1 MDGTVMSVPR
11 SKSIVDTQHSS
22 RKSDSHL
29 VAFPNQRKMKQLL
42 VLNAVSFLLQL
53 HTTGALVVSDRAQ
66 MAKGRLVDALKSPA
80 GKLTLSPE
88 ILIPEPIDTTAIL
101 LQSSLITSLS
111 EKMRTQAKANAVFC
125 SGSITALKTFCNEQ
139 EIARGNFPSPL
150 PLIYCD
156 KTDDL
161 SAVVDAGA
169 TGIVVA
175 VCDGK
180 EISSLDDL
188 ALDKTWSVIC
198 QEALEKG
205 LQPIPEITI
214 GQSTAE
220 NWQGDEVEAM
230 IAKIAEMVGE
240 DPASVLISVHMPP
253 FIESDDDEAAP
264 ESETP
269 LPKVSKSVSKR
280 VPILGSIRSKAGG
293 GRMGEE
299 AARFKACGFTGA
311 VLRQDCIPQI
321 SMSQDLEYLST
332 FWSACI
338 GDLKSTKSK
347 AFEFRSKNNMNK
359 DIGVQWAKY
368 QMDVMQSGALG
379 AEESHSAMGG
389 LNTEAG
395 DYKGF

>member
-1 MDGTVMSVPR
+1 MEVR
-11 SKSIVDTQHSS
+11 AHSPFILETS
-22 RKSDSHL
+22 QSYVTFR
-29 VAFPNQRKMKQLL
+29 NQSKMKRLS
-42 VLNAVSFLLQL
+42 VLNAVSVVLQL
-53 HTTGALVVSDRAQ
+53 RSAGALVVSDRAQ
-66 MAKGRLVDALKSPA
+66 MAKGRLIDAFKSPA

-88 ILIPEPIDTTAIL
+88 VLIPEPSDPTAIL

-111 EKMRTQAKANAVFC
+111 AKMRTHAKANAVFC

-161 SAVVDAGA
+161 LAVVDAGA

-180 EISSLDDL
+180 EISSPDDL
-188 ALDKTWSVIC
+188 ASDTTWSATC

-214 GQSTAE
+214 GQATAE
-220 NWQGDEVEAM
+220 NWQGGEVEAI

-240 DPASVLISVHMPP
+240 DPASVLISVNVPP
-253 FIESDDDEAAP
+253 SIESDNDEATSELETTEEP
-264 ESETP
+264 EIP

-359 DIGVQWAKY
+359 DLGVQWAKY

>member
-1 MDGTVMSVPR
+1 MTRFSVR
-11 SKSIVDTQHSS
+11 NVVS
-22 RKSDSHL
+22 
-29 VAFPNQRKMKQLL
+29 LL
-42 VLNAVSFLLQL
+42 LPIATS
-53 HTTGALVVSDRAQ
+53 ALVVSDRAQ
-66 MAKGRLVDALKSPA
+66 MAKGRLVDALRSPA

-88 ILIPEPIDTTAIL
+88 IVIPEPSDPTAIL
-101 LQSSLITSLS
+101 LQSSLITTLS
-111 EKMRTQAKANAVFC
+111 KKMRTQAKANAVFC

-161 SAVVDAGA
+161 SALVDAGA
-169 TGIVVA
+169 AGILVA
-175 VCDGK
+175 VHDGK
-180 EISSLDDL
+180 EVSCLDDL
-188 ALDKTWSVIC
+188 ASDTTWSVIC

-214 GQSTAE
+214 GRTTAE
-220 NWQGDEVEAM
+220 QWQGDEVETM

-240 DPASVLISVHMPP
+240 DPALVLISVNVPP
-253 FIESDDDEAAP
+253 TIVSDDDNGEAIEETEEP
-264 ESETP
+264 EIP
-269 LPKVSKSVSKR
+269 LPKVSKSVTKKVS
-280 VPILGSIRSKAGG
+280 VLGSIRSKAGD

-299 AARFKACGFTGA
+299 AARFKASGFTGA

-347 AFEFRSKNNMNK
+347 AFNFRSKNNMEK
-359 DIGVQWAKY
+359 DLGAQWAKY

-379 AEESHSAMGG
+379 PEESHSPVG
-389 LNTEAG
+389 LNPDAG

>member
-1 MDGTVMSVPR
+1 MSP
-11 SKSIVDTQHSS
+11 
-22 RKSDSHL
+22 L
-29 VAFPNQRKMKQLL
+29 
-42 VLNAVSFLLQL
+42 
-53 HTTGALVVSDRAQ
+53 
-66 MAKGRLVDALKSPA
+66 
-80 GKLTLSPE
+80 
-88 ILIPEPIDTTAIL
+88 TTA
-101 LQSSLITSLS
+101 
-111 EKMRTQAKANAVFC
+111 F
-125 SGSITALKTFCNEQ
+125 
-139 EIARGNFPSPL
+139 
-150 PLIYCD
+150 
-156 KTDDL
+156 
-161 SAVVDAGA
+161 
-169 TGIVVA
+169 
-175 VCDGK
+175 DG
-180 EISSLDDL
+180 
-188 ALDKTWSVIC
+188 
-198 QEALEKG
+198 
-205 LQPIPEITI
+205 
-214 GQSTAE
+214 
-220 NWQGDEVEAM
+220 GDEVEAM

-253 FIESDDDEAAP
+253 MIEGGDDDEATP

-359 DIGVQWAKY
+359 DLGVQWAKY

>member
-1 MDGTVMSVPR
+1 
-11 SKSIVDTQHSS
+11 
-22 RKSDSHL
+22 
-29 VAFPNQRKMKQLL
+29 MKRLS
-42 VLNAVSFLLQL
+42 VLNAVSVVLQL
-53 HTTGALVVSDRAQ
+53 RSAGALVVSDRAQ
-66 MAKGRLVDALKSPA
+66 MAKGRLIDALKSPA

-88 ILIPEPIDTTAIL
+88 VLIPEPSDPTAIL

-111 EKMRTQAKANAVFC
+111 AKMRTHAKANAVFC

-161 SAVVDAGA
+161 LAVVDAGA

-180 EISSLDDL
+180 EISSPDDL
-188 ALDKTWSVIC
+188 ASDTTWSATC

-214 GQSTAE
+214 GQATAE
-220 NWQGDEVEAM
+220 NWQGGEVEAI

-240 DPASVLISVHMPP
+240 DPASVLISVNVPP
-253 FIESDDDEAAP
+253 TIESDNDEATSELETTEEP
-264 ESETP
+264 EIP

-359 DIGVQWAKY
+359 DLGVQWAKY